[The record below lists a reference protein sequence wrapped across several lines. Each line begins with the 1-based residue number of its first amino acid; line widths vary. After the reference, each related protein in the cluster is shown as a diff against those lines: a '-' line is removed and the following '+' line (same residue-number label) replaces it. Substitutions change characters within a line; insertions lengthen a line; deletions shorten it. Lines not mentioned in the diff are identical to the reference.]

1 MARRN
6 IFSRLADT
14 IPGARIANSATR
26 ALRSIG
32 RGGNNEEVLDPT
44 LPESAQNFAT
54 QQSQQNRINSTSTF
68 IGIARSM
75 LFGASLP
82 VLIVF
87 LFVAISCIGAFLS
100 LASLAGY
107 SHGSNANAKTVITQL
122 EERNCTPGQGCD
134 ADQIKRIIC
143 EENKREIV
151 DKETGN
157 TIQNYSSEEC
167 QRILEAEET
176 LSNSTSSAAGN

>member
-1 MARRN
+1 MARN
-6 IFSRLADT
+6 IFSRIADS
-14 IPGARIANSATR
+14 IPGARIATSATR

-32 RGGNNEEVLDPT
+32 RGGDSSEIIDPSM
-44 LPESAQNFAT
+44 PESGQNTTT
-54 QQSQQNRINSTSTF
+54 QQSQRNQVNVTNTF
-68 IGIARSM
+68 LGIARGM

-107 SHGSNANAKTVITQL
+107 GHGSNANARTVITQL
-122 EERNCTPGQGCD
+122 EERNCIPGEGCD
-134 ADQIKRIIC
+134 AAQIKRIVC

-176 LSNSTSSAAGN
+176 LSNSTSSAASN